1 MKKKFILLFILL
13 FLCSCTKLE
22 VPTSKG
28 QVIPEEQTNIVNQEV
43 LKAHFLDV
51 AQADSIFIELPNNKT
66 MLIDG
71 GEAWSSSKII
81 TYIESLGYK
90 KIDYI
95 LATHPHADHIGG
107 LNKIIDYFEIG
118 TIYMPKV
125 VATSKTYEN
134 LLNTI
139 GNKGLKI
146 KKGAAGVE
154 VLNEE
159 NLKAIIVAPTED
171 KYSSYNNYSLVLKL
185 TYQDTTYLFTGD
197 AEEVSEKS
205 ITADIKSDVLKVG
218 HHGSKTS
225 SSSNFL
231 KRVSPK
237 YAVISVGADNKYNH
251 PASETLTK
259 LQEYTN
265 NIYRTDL
272 HGNITITSDGKNIKV
287 ITEK

>member
-1 MKKKFILLFILL
+1 
-13 FLCSCTKLE
+13 
-22 VPTSKG
+22 
-28 QVIPEEQTNIVNQEV
+28 
-43 LKAHFLDV
+43 
-51 AQADSIFIELPNNKT
+51 

-81 TYIESLGYK
+81 SYIESLGYK

-154 VLNEE
+154 VLIEE

-171 KYSSYNNYSLVLKL
+171 KYSSYNNYSLVL
-185 TYQDTTYLFTGD
+185 
-197 AEEVSEKS
+197 
-205 ITADIKSDVLKVG
+205 
-218 HHGSKTS
+218 
-225 SSSNFL
+225 
-231 KRVSPK
+231 
-237 YAVISVGADNKYNH
+237 
-251 PASETLTK
+251 
-259 LQEYTN
+259 
-265 NIYRTDL
+265 
-272 HGNITITSDGKNIKV
+272 
-287 ITEK
+287 